1 MIIRPS
7 GLPDNIAT
15 NKDNNITNKNDKNI
29 KEQNP
34 QVDST
39 QNIQSAANTVSDE
52 VGSPNKVDAIK
63 QQIDN
68 GEYKINIEDTADK
81 MAQKLLIGI
90 LIF

>member
-7 GLPDNIAT
+7 GLLDNIAINT
-15 NKDNNITNKNDKNI
+15 DNNITNKNDKNI

-81 MAQKLLIGI
+81 MAQKLVIGI